1 MNKEIKKRNLANASL
16 RDNEDLP
23 VLNFINNIYHGQRI
37 TLLEVGSG
45 ECRFVKK
52 LKSLYKNIEI
62 TCIEINKDLAKI
74 AEQLGCNVIN
84 ANILDVK
91 IEKKYDIVHCSH
103 VIEHFYYPDVTKVLD
118 LLISVVNE
126 QGRLIIRSPLMWDMF
141 YQDID
146 HIRPYPIESIL
157 NYFNC
162 KQQQKQGKARI
173 TVDSIWYRTF
183 PKKIGSN
190 TIYNSTTRT
199 TIFTKFYYLVIR
211 IMNRCYQYLWNRY
224 RWPATK
230 PNGYVAIIKTNNN

>member
-1 MNKEIKKRNLANASL
+1 MNKEIKKRNLTNASL

-23 VLNFINNIYHGQRI
+23 VLDFINNISHGQRI

-52 LKSLYKNIEI
+52 IKKLYENIEI
-62 TCIEINKDLAKI
+62 TCIEINKELAKI
-74 AEQLGCNVIN
+74 AEQIGCHVIN

-91 IEKKYDIVHCSH
+91 IDNKYDIVHCSH
-103 VIEHFYYPDVTKVLD
+103 VIEHFSYPDVTKVLD
-118 LLISVVNE
+118 LLISVLNK

-162 KQQQKQGKARI
+162 KQQQKQGLASI
-173 TVDSIWYRTF
+173 EVDSIWYRTF
-183 PKKIGSN
+183 PKKIGN
-190 TIYNSTTRT
+190 NIYHNSTKGI
-199 TIFTKFYYLVIR
+199 TIFKKIYSFFIK

-230 PNGYVAIIKTNNN
+230 PNGYVAIIKISNR